1 MYKYVVS
8 DNHKIT
14 STTLLLTLKKDHL
27 TKPFYF
33 QPGQYASISFKNKG
47 RPSPVRCFSM
57 VNSPHDQ
64 NKLQFS
70 IRILGNY
77 TKAVANLKVGDTVN
91 VMGPFG
97 GFLIDQD
104 KDQDI
109 VMIAGGIGIAPLISI
124 IHYVSNIKLPN
135 KINLIYSCKNQDDVP
150 FIEQLMDLSDSN
162 PNFKLNFL
170 ISDGPTNK
178 LKSYSVNSGRVT
190 SEIIKKIIGS
200 SLIGKKFLIC
210 GPPHFMKS
218 MTNSVVSMGANKRNI
233 ITEAFNG
240 GPNGQPGNLRSWP
253 FNIYVFGAVGV
264 VLASFAVSLSDL
276 LIDLPSSSLLNTTN
290 LVDSSSST
298 NSRQNELD
306 KLVNNLPNVTTTLP
320 ASPDAIN
327 AGQASNTSSTPTT
340 TPTTTTPTTT
350 NPVVTPTVTPKC
362 TIQSGVKTCI

>member
-47 RPSPVRCFSM
+47 RPSPVRCFSI

-97 GFLIDQD
+97 GFIIDQD
-104 KDQDI
+104 QDQDI

-162 PNFKLNFL
+162 PNFKLDFV
-170 ISDGPTNK
+170 ISDGPTDK
-178 LKSYSVNSGRVT
+178 LLNYKVEKGRIT
-190 SEIIKKIIGS
+190 SQIVKNIIGN
-200 SLIGKKFLIC
+200 SLESKKFLIC
-210 GPPHFMKS
+210 GPPHFMKA
-218 MTNSVVSMGANKRNI
+218 MTKNIIDLGADKRSI

-240 GPNGQPGNLRSWP
+240 GPNGQPGNIRSWP
-253 FNIYVFGAVGV
+253 FNIYVFGVVGV

-276 LIDLPSSSLLNTTN
+276 LSNLPNSVLLGTSS
-290 LVDSSSST
+290 LVDSSNST

-306 KLVNNLPNVTTTLP
+306 NLVNGLPSVTTTIP
-320 ASPDAIN
+320 ASPAAIE
-327 AGQASNTSSTPTT
+327 ATGQSSNPSSGTTNTAPTT
-340 TPTTTTPTTT
+340 
-350 NPVVTPTVTPKC
+350 PVVQPKTTPKC
-362 TIQSGVKTCI
+362 TTSQSGVTTCI